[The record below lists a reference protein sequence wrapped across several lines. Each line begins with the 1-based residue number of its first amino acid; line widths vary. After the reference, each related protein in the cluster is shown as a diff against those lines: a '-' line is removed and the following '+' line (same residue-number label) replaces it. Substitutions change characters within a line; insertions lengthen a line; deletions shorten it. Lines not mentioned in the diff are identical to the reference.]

1 MKETTGY
8 DRKDMI
14 CMAIAS
20 FILGLIAWCIPP
32 VLMNKN
38 ISSAL
43 VTGTSFGCCGLAV
56 ILQFIDIKNFA
67 VVGDV
72 SAILDTIGM
81 MMFASAVVVI
91 VTVGLNAFALYHRTA
106 RR

>member
-1 MKETTGY
+1 
-8 DRKDMI
+8 
-14 CMAIAS
+14 MAIAS

-67 VVGDV
+67 LAGDV
-72 SAILDTIGM
+72 SAILDTVGM
-81 MMFASAVVVI
+81 MMFASAALVI
-91 VTVGLNAFALYHRTA
+91 VTVALNAFALHRRA
-106 RR
+106 IK

>member
-1 MKETTGY
+1 MS
-8 DRKDMI
+8 
-14 CMAIAS
+14 IAS
-20 FILGLIAWCIPP
+20 LILGLIAWCIPP
-32 VLMNKN
+32 LLMNKN

-43 VTGTSFGCCGLAV
+43 LAGTSFGCCGLAV

-67 VVGDV
+67 LAGDV

-81 MMFASAVVVI
+81 MMFASAVLVI
-91 VTVGLNAFALYHRTA
+91 VTVGLNVFALQRRTV